1 MENSKIIFSMN
12 NVSKVLSSGKYL
24 VKDINLS
31 FFYGAKIG
39 IIGENGSGKSTLLN
53 IISGNDQNYIGDII
67 SDKEFSVGILQQDPK
82 LDINKTVFET
92 IKEANHKIISM
103 LDEFDKISQKFTDP
117 NILDDPIKFQKL
129 IDRQGVLQDEIET
142 AGGWEID
149 NKIDKAMSSLR
160 TPPGDSLIKNLSG
173 GERKR
178 VALCKLILQSP
189 DVLLLDEPTNHLD
202 TESVNWLEK
211 YLGYYKG
218 TVITITHD
226 RYFLNNVSK
235 WILELDKGKGVPW
248 KGNYHSWLDQ
258 KISQLK
264 FDKNKISKKFN
275 NLINELEWFNFSLDL
290 KQQINKNRLNNY
302 DKLLKQNS
310 IISDNLELYIP
321 PGPRLG
327 NNVLEFKSVTKKY
340 NKNTII
346 DNLSFN
352 LPQSGIIGIIGPN
365 GCGKTTLF
373 KLILELESPNSGEIL
388 KGKTVK
394 PSYFDQLY
402 QNINKNTSV
411 WNIISGGNEFLNLSG
426 KKINSRTYIS
436 KFKFSGQDQSKK
448 ISVLSGGEKNRLNL
462 ALTFLSEGNLLL
474 LDEPTNDLDINTL
487 RILEQALI
495 NFVGCALVISHDRM
509 FLDRI
514 CTHILSFEGN
524 SKARFFEGSYSEY
537 MLNKNLRLSSDS
549 LK

>member
-12 NVSKVLSSGKYL
+12 NVSKVLSNGKYL

-67 SDKEFSVGILQQDPK
+67 SDKEFSVGILEQDPK

-129 IDRQGVLQDEIET
+129 IDRQGELQDEIDT

-211 YLGYYKG
+211 YLEYYKG

-235 WILELDKGKGVPW
+235 WILELDKGIGVPW

-258 KISQLK
+258 KISQIK
-264 FDKNKISKKFN
+264 FDKHKISKKLN
-275 NLINELEWFNFSLDL
+275 NLINELEWFNSSSEL
-290 KQQINKNRLNNY
+290 KLQINKNRLNNY
-302 DKLLKQNS
+302 EKLLKQNS

-327 NNVLEFKSVTKKY
+327 NNVLQFKSVTKKY

-352 LPQSGIIGIIGPN
+352 LPQSGITGIIGPN

-373 KLILELESPNSGEIL
+373 KLILELEFPNSGEIL

-394 PSYFDQLY
+394 TSYFDQLY

-411 WNIISGGNEFLNLSG
+411 WDIISGGNEFLNLSG
-426 KKINSRTYIS
+426 KKINSRSYIS
-436 KFKFSGQDQSKK
+436 KFKFSGQDQGKN
-448 ISVLSGGEKNRLNL
+448 IRVLSGGEKNRLNL

-495 NFVGCALVISHDRM
+495 NYVGCALVISHDRM

-537 MLNKNLRLSSDS
+537 MQNKHLRLSSDS
-549 LK
+549 SK

>member
-67 SDKEFSVGILQQDPK
+67 SDKEFSVGILEQDPK

-129 IDRQGVLQDEIET
+129 IDRQGELQDEIDT

-211 YLGYYKG
+211 YLEYYKG

-235 WILELDKGKGVPW
+235 WILELDKGIGVPW

-258 KISQLK
+258 KISQIK
-264 FDKNKISKKFN
+264 FDKHKISKKLN
-275 NLINELEWFNFSLDL
+275 NLINELEWFNSSSEL
-290 KQQINKNRLNNY
+290 KLQINKNRLNNY
-302 DKLLKQNS
+302 EKLLKQNS

-327 NNVLEFKSVTKKY
+327 NNVLQFKSVTKKY

-352 LPQSGIIGIIGPN
+352 LPQSGITGIIGPN

-373 KLILELESPNSGEIL
+373 KLILELEFPNSGEIL

-394 PSYFDQLY
+394 TSYFDQLY

-411 WNIISGGNEFLNLSG
+411 WDIISGGNEFLNLSG
-426 KKINSRTYIS
+426 KKINSRSYIS
-436 KFKFSGQDQSKK
+436 KFKFSGQDQGKN
-448 ISVLSGGEKNRLNL
+448 IRVLSGGEKNRLNL

-495 NFVGCALVISHDRM
+495 NYVGCALVISHDRM

-537 MLNKNLRLSSDS
+537 MQNKHLRLSSDS
-549 LK
+549 SK

>member
-1 MENSKIIFSMN
+1 MN

-67 SDKEFSVGILQQDPK
+67 SDKEFSVGILEQDPK

-129 IDRQGVLQDEIET
+129 IDRQGELQDEIDT

-211 YLGYYKG
+211 YLEYYKG

-235 WILELDKGKGVPW
+235 WILELDKGIGVPW

-258 KISQLK
+258 KISQIK
-264 FDKNKISKKFN
+264 FDKHKISKKLN
-275 NLINELEWFNFSLDL
+275 NLINELEWFNSSSEL
-290 KQQINKNRLNNY
+290 KLQINKNRLNNY
-302 DKLLKQNS
+302 EKLLKQNS

-327 NNVLEFKSVTKKY
+327 NNVLQFKSVTKKY

-352 LPQSGIIGIIGPN
+352 LPQSGITGIIGPN

-373 KLILELESPNSGEIL
+373 KLILELEFPNSGEIL

-394 PSYFDQLY
+394 TSYFDQLY

-411 WNIISGGNEFLNLSG
+411 WDIISGGNEFLNLSG
-426 KKINSRTYIS
+426 KKINSRSYIS
-436 KFKFSGQDQSKK
+436 KFKFSGQDQGKN
-448 ISVLSGGEKNRLNL
+448 IRVLSGGEKNRLNL

-495 NFVGCALVISHDRM
+495 NYVGCALVISHDRM

-537 MLNKNLRLSSDS
+537 MQNKHLRLSSDS
-549 LK
+549 SK